1 MSIEIVS
8 MNVRIEGD
16 VQGCGF
22 RDFAVQQAT
31 NFGLKGWVRNRSDG
45 TVEAVAF
52 GPRTEVE
59 AFITNCMKG
68 PPGARVTAI
77 NVAAAETPK
86 EMSFIRRA
94 TV

>member
-1 MSIEIVS
+1 MDVEFVS
-8 MNVRIEGD
+8 MTIRIEGS

-22 RDFAVQQAT
+22 RDFAISQAS

-77 NVAAAETPK
+77 NVEAAATPET
-86 EMSFIRRA
+86 MGFVRRA

>member
-1 MSIEIVS
+1 MTIEFVS
-8 MNVRIEGD
+8 MNIRVEGQ

-22 RDFAVQQAT
+22 RDWAVGQAT
-31 NFGLKGWVRNRSDG
+31 DFGLRGWVRNRSDG

-52 GPRTEVE
+52 GPRTDVE

-68 PPGARVTAI
+68 PPAARVTAI
-77 NVAAAETPK
+77 NVEAAATP
-86 EMSFIRRA
+86 EGAGFTRRA

>member
-1 MSIEIVS
+1 M
-8 MNVRIEGD
+8 RIEGD

-22 RDFAVQQAT
+22 RDFAVSQAT
-31 NFGLKGWVRNRSDG
+31 GFGLKGWVRNRSDG

-52 GPRTEVE
+52 GPRMEVE
-59 AFITNCMKG
+59 AFITTCIKG

-77 NVAAAETPK
+77 NVEAAETPK
-86 EMSFIRRA
+86 EMIFTRRA